1 MKEKDR
7 GGGACDKV
15 GGAFDSVGGAY
26 MPKGIPGELGVEGGA
41 CKFGAE
47 MYLGGP
53 KVQQV
58 LKGLSQGAQLLFQ
71 AAVCVPHPLS
81 LLRSQKGGDT
91 ELASRPT

>member
-1 MKEKDR
+1 
-7 GGGACDKV
+7 
-15 GGAFDSVGGAY
+15 
-26 MPKGIPGELGVEGGA
+26 MPKGIPGKLGIEGGA
-41 CKFGAE
+41 WKFGAE

-71 AAVCVPHPLS
+71 AAVCVPYPLS

-91 ELASRPT
+91 ELASPPT